1 MRCPV
6 YNMNRNQAPPLIGGN
21 KQSIVQLKKH
31 EHLIKHG
38 DAGEWRGGGESV
50 ELDLSNCFVI
60 SLGCAGMREKT
71 SSLLP
76 PLCPKPEYAFTA
88 CNS

>member
-38 DAGEWRGGGESV
+38 DAGEWRGGGISGVGSFQLLCHLPGVCRDERKNIIPTPTS
-50 ELDLSNCFVI
+50 LSK
-60 SLGCAGMREKT
+60 A
-71 SSLLP
+71 
-76 PLCPKPEYAFTA
+76 
-88 CNS
+88 

>member
-38 DAGEWRGGGESV
+38 DAGEWRGGGNQWSWIFPTA
-50 ELDLSNCFVI
+50 LSSPWGVQ
-60 SLGCAGMREKT
+60 G
-71 SSLLP
+71 
-76 PLCPKPEYAFTA
+76 
-88 CNS
+88 